1 MFLYLFPGDGRGQKA
16 MMGRRNF
23 ATIAK
28 EFRALPRADRS
39 VDDLVREAMRVTLGV
54 VPADGWG
61 VFTLDPATLFATRA
75 ATDSAFGPDVLRQL
89 FEIEYGAEDSAK
101 FSTLSR
107 ELSPVSLLSEATQR
121 EPAKSTRYREVL
133 APAGY
138 EHEIRAALRSG
149 KNTWGALFL
158 LRRSPTPDFDG
169 EEEAFVRELAD
180 AFGDAIRA
188 TLRAAHAGSDLRT
201 GRVILLLDEK
211 QQILAASPDAAEW
224 LAELVGEGPRDPV
237 LPHTVRSTV
246 NGARR
251 GAERGGQSSAH
262 VRVRGSSGRWLTVH
276 AALLGDGKAVV
287 TIDDGRPIAIAPS
300 LLAAHGL
307 SEVEGELLRD
317 LLHGYEDAHIAA
329 RLGVSLDTAQND
341 GRAILEK
348 LGVSSRLELLRKLF
362 FEHYFARLEASDPIG
377 RDGWFAT
384 A

>member
-1 MFLYLFPGDGRGQKA
+1 MA
-16 MMGRRNF
+16 RRNF

-39 VDDLVREAMRVTLGV
+39 VDELVREALRVTLGV

-61 VFTLDPATLFATRA
+61 VFTCDPATLLATRA
-75 ATDSAFGPDVLRQL
+75 FADSAFGKEDQRRL
-89 FEIEYGAEDSAK
+89 FEVEYGAADVAK
-101 FSTLSR
+101 FSTLAR

-121 EPAKSTRYREVL
+121 EPQKSTRYREVL

-138 EHEIRAALRSG
+138 EHELRAALRSG

-158 LRRSPTPDFDG
+158 LRRAPTPDFDG

-211 QQILAASPDAAEW
+211 QQIMAASPDASEW
-224 LAELVGEGPRDPV
+224 LAELAGDGPQDPV

-276 AALLGDGKAVV
+276 AALLGDGNAVV
-287 TIDDGRPIAIAPS
+287 TIDDGRPLAIAPA
-300 LLAAHGL
+300 LLAALGL
-307 SEVEGELLRD
+307 SAAEGELLRD
-317 LLHGYEDAHIAA
+317 LLHGYEPAHIAV
-329 RLGVSLDTAQND
+329 RLGVSLDSAESD
-341 GRAILEK
+341 IAAILAK
-348 LGVSSRLELLRKLF
+348 LGVENRVELPKQLF
-362 FEHYFARLEASDPIG
+362 FEHYYERLEARAAIG
-377 RDGWFAT
+377 RDGSFESP
-384 A
+384 